1 MPVFFICFIVFLLW
15 LRVKLKQQDSMET
28 QNKDFWQQEHE
39 ADFSRNKDIS
49 TLDYISVDK
58 KLLPFNEQTDDI
70 ELIQIQQDINN
81 VLSKKMINLSGM
93 TNTEIKLA
101 YGRGNFEILAVYDQ
115 NYLKFLS
122 LLNKWGTYLLKIGFT
137 NEAKQIFE
145 YAVNTLNCD
154 ISGCYTGLAKIYLK
168 NNDIDKVQQL
178 IDKIQASDA
187 YLKDSI
193 SEKLIHMLQNY

>member
-15 LRVKLKQQDSMET
+15 LRVKLKQQDSAET
-28 QNKDFWQQEHE
+28 QNKDFWRREHE

-49 TLDYISVDK
+49 ALDYISVDK
-58 KLLPFNEQTDDI
+58 SLLPFNEQTNDA
-70 ELIQIQQDINN
+70 ELLQIQQDINT

-93 TNTEIKLA
+93 TNTDIKLA
-101 YGRGNFEILAVYDQ
+101 YGRGNFEILSVYDQ

-122 LLNKWGTYLLKIGFT
+122 LLNKWGAYLLERGFT

-178 IDKIQASDA
+178 INKIQSSDA

-193 SEKLIHMLQNY
+193 AEKLVRMLQNY

>member
-28 QNKDFWQQEHE
+28 QNKDFWQREHE

-49 TLDYISVDK
+49 TLDYISVNK
-58 KLLPFNEQTDDI
+58 ELLPFNEQTNDI
-70 ELIQIQQDINN
+70 ELIQIQQDITN
-81 VLSKKMINLSGM
+81 VISKKMINLSGM
-93 TNTEIKLA
+93 TNTDIKLA
-101 YGRGNFEILAVYDQ
+101 YGRGNFEILSVYDQ
-115 NYLKFLS
+115 NYLKFVS
-122 LLNKWGTYLLKIGFT
+122 LLNKWGTYLLELGFT
-137 NEAKQIFE
+137 NEAKQVFE

-168 NNDIDKVQQL
+168 DNDINKVQEL
-178 IDKIQASDA
+178 IDKIQSSDA

-193 SEKLIHMLQNY
+193 SEKLIRMLQNY